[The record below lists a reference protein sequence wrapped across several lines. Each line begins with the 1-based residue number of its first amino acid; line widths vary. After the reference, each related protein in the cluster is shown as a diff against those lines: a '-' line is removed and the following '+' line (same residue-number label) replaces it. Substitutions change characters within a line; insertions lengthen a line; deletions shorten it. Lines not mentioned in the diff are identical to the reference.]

1 MNEAGFE
8 TDLAAE
14 VIAAAAAVSDAAIA
28 AHVPVRMIEL
38 VRVTPTLRHM
48 ACEYC
53 SALVRSLPE
62 HASSMHAVVV
72 VTKVSS
78 LHMQVLSCWLQLP

>member
-1 MNEAGFE
+1 MSLSEAGVE

-14 VIAAAAAVSDAAIA
+14 VVAGAAAADVSDAAID
-28 AHVPVRMIEL
+28 AHVPVRTIEL
-38 VRVTPTLRHM
+38 VSVTPTLRHI

-53 SALVRSLPE
+53 SALVRSLPV

-72 VTKVSS
+72 VIKVSS
-78 LHMQVLSCWLQLP
+78 LHMQ